1 MTHFKRSSIRSSI
14 RTKLKTA
21 ILATTLLAVV
31 FVFAGFFVYDR
42 ITFNNMLLANLTTQA
57 DVITGN
63 IDAAL
68 IFGNSSDAEQVL
80 KSLSKET
87 HVVAA
92 ALYDHYG
99 KRFAMYEREGER
111 ESIPFTPPREG
122 AWFED
127 NAIVLS
133 QPIAL
138 NGRQIGT
145 IYITKDLLE
154 REAHFRS
161 YIEIGLLVLF
171 GSLAIAYAVATIVER
186 AISKPILSL
195 AETAHQVS
203 ERQDYSIRANKLAED
218 EIGFLTDAVNQML
231 AQIQEGDG
239 RLRKA
244 HDELEGRVKERTAN
258 LVTANEELKKRDL
271 LLSTSQQIAH
281 LGSWEWDLQT
291 LEVTWSDELY
301 RILGV
306 HRDEF
311 GHTME
316 SFLGLLHSVDRQ
328 IRIGHLQEAIRTHEP
343 FDFVESVIRPDR
355 VVRILHSQG
364 RVVTDEN
371 GTVVKLLGV
380 SMDVT
385 ERKRAEE
392 KFRNLLECAPDAMII
407 ARQDGR
413 IVLVNEQTERLFG
426 YSRSEL
432 LGQQTEMLL
441 PERLRAVMNYFI
453 TPTRVHGDESPELYG
468 LRKNNTEFP
477 VEVSLSP
484 LETEEGILLSSAI
497 RDITEQT
504 RLRSRLLAAE
514 RQRSTDLRRYI
525 QSVQH
530 AQEDE
535 RQRISRDLHDD
546 LCQRLSGMKLNV
558 EVTADEIPAKERTL
572 RRRLLGFNKQ
582 CEEMIVE
589 VRRMAANLR
598 PVVLDD
604 FGLVSALGLLT
615 REFEKLHKTPVDL
628 EINDSVRMDL
638 EPQLEIALYRIAQEA
653 LSNIAKHAQATR
665 VKVGI
670 RKEDDTV
677 VLRIGDNGKGLAGEV
692 GQRTDDLHGLGLI
705 SMRERA
711 GLLGGLLAFDSTRKG
726 TTITVTI
733 PITPRILHE
742 EDATSYS

>member
-1 MTHFKRSSIRSSI
+1 MTHLKRLSIRN
-14 RTKLKTA
+14 KLKLA
-21 ILATTLLAVV
+21 ILSTTLFAVV
-31 FVFAGFFVYDR
+31 LVFAGLFVYDR

-57 DVITGN
+57 EVITRN

-68 IFGNSSDAEQVL
+68 TFGNSPDAAHVL

-92 ALYDHYG
+92 TLYDQNG
-99 KRFAMYEREGER
+99 KQFASYLREGER
-111 ESIPFTPPREG
+111 RGIPASPPREG
-122 AWFED
+122 TRFED
-127 NAIVLS
+127 DALVLS
-133 QPIAL
+133 RPITL
-138 NGRQIGT
+138 NGSQIGT
-145 IYITKDLLE
+145 ICITTDLLE
-154 REAHFRS
+154 RDAHFRS
-161 YIEIGLLVLF
+161 YIEIGLLVML
-171 GSLAIAYAVATIVER
+171 GSLAAAYGVATIVER
-186 AISKPILSL
+186 VISKPILSL
-195 AETAHQVS
+195 AETAQQVS
-203 ERQDYSIRANKLAED
+203 ERKDYSIRASKLAQD
-218 EIGFLTDAVNQML
+218 ETGFLTDAVNRML

-244 HDELEGRVKERTAN
+244 RDELEGRVRERTAD
-258 LVTANEELKKRDL
+258 LLLANEELQKRDV
-271 LLSTSQQIAH
+271 LLSASQQIAH
-281 LGSWEWDLQT
+281 LGSWEWNLQT
-291 LEVTWSDELY
+291 SEITWSDELY

-306 HRDEF
+306 HRGEF
-311 GHTME
+311 GQTME
-316 SFLGLLHSVDRQ
+316 SFLDLLHSVDRQ
-328 IRIGHLQEAIRTHEP
+328 VRIRQFQEAIRTHEP
-343 FDFVESVIRPDR
+343 FDFEESVIRHDGVIR
-355 VVRILHSQG
+355 VLHSQG
-364 RVVTDEN
+364 RVVTDDS

-392 KFRNLLECAPDAMII
+392 KFRNLLECAPDAMVI

-413 IVLVNEQTERLFG
+413 IVLVNAQTERLFG

-432 LGQQTEMLL
+432 LGQHTEMLL
-441 PERLRAVMNYFI
+441 PERLRPVMNHFI
-453 TPTRVHGDESPELYG
+453 TRTTVNGDKNPEFYG

-477 VEVSLSP
+477 AEVSLGQ
-484 LETEEGILLSSAI
+484 LETDEGTLVTSAI
-497 RDITEQT
+497 RDITEQN

-546 LCQRLSGMKLNV
+546 LCQRLSGMKLSA
-558 EVTADEIPAKERTL
+558 EVTAEEVPAKERTL

-604 FGLVSALGLLT
+604 LGLVSALGLLA
-615 REFEKLHKTPVDL
+615 REFEKFHKITVEL
-628 EINDSVRMDL
+628 EINESARL
-638 EPQLEIALYRIAQEA
+638 ELDPQLEIALYRIAQEA
-653 LSNIAKHAQATR
+653 LSNIAKHAQASHVTM
-665 VKVGI
+665 GI

-677 VLRIGDNGKGLAGEV
+677 VLRIGDNGKGLAREV
-692 GQRTDDLHGLGLI
+692 GPRTDDLHGLGLI

-711 GLLGGLLAFDSTRKG
+711 GLLDGLLAIDSTRKG
-726 TTITVTI
+726 TIITVTI
-733 PITPRILHE
+733 PITMRIRHE
-742 EDATSYS
+742 EDATTYS

>member
-1 MTHFKRSSIRSSI
+1 MTHFKRSSIR
-14 RTKLKTA
+14 TKLKMA

-31 FVFAGFFVYDR
+31 LVFAGFFVYDR
-42 ITFNNMLLANLTTQA
+42 ITYNNILLANLTTKA
-57 DVITGN
+57 EVISEN

-68 IFGNSSDAEQVL
+68 TFGNSSDAAQVL
-80 KSLSKET
+80 KSLSKDS

-92 ALYDHYG
+92 AIYDQSG
-99 KRFAMYEREGER
+99 KPFAKYVREGEQG
-111 ESIPFTPPREG
+111 SIPPAPPREG
-122 AWFED
+122 ARFEE
-127 NAIVLS
+127 NAMLLS
-133 QPIAL
+133 QPITL
-138 NGRQIGT
+138 NGRQIGV
-145 IYITKDLLE
+145 IYITTDLLE
-154 REAHFRS
+154 RAAHFRS
-161 YIEIGLLVLF
+161 YIEIGFLVLL
-171 GSLAIAYAVATIVER
+171 GSLATAYAVATTVER
-186 AISKPILSL
+186 SVSKPILSL
-195 AETAHQVS
+195 AETAQQVS
-203 ERQDYSIRANKLAED
+203 ERRDYSIRAIKLAED
-218 EIGFLTDAVNQML
+218 ETGSLSDAVNRML
-231 AQIQEGDG
+231 AQIQEGDR

-244 HDELEGRVKERTAN
+244 HDELEGRVRERTAD
-258 LVTANEELKKRDL
+258 LDMANKELKKRDI
-271 LLSTSQQIAH
+271 LLSASQQIAR

-291 LEVTWSDELY
+291 FEVTWSDELY

-306 HRDEF
+306 RRDQF
-311 GHTME
+311 GNTME
-316 SFLGLLHSVDRQ
+316 SFLGLLHSVDRR
-328 IRIGHLQEAIRTHEP
+328 IRINHFQEAIRTHEP
-343 FDFVESVIRPDR
+343 FDFEENVIRPDG
-355 VVRILHSQG
+355 VMRILHSQG
-364 RVVTDEN
+364 RVVTNEN
-371 GTVVKLLGV
+371 GTVIRLLGV

-413 IVLVNEQTERLFG
+413 IVLVNAQTELLFG

-432 LGQQTEMLL
+432 LGQQTEMLV
-441 PERLRAVMNYFI
+441 PERLRPVLNYFM
-453 TPTRVHGDESPELYG
+453 TPTTVQGDESPELYG

-484 LETEEGILLSSAI
+484 LETEEGILVTSAI

-514 RQRSTDLRRYI
+514 RQHSTDLRRYI

-558 EVTADEIPAKERTL
+558 EVIADDIPAKDRTL
-572 RRRLLGFNKQ
+572 RRKLLGFNKQ
-582 CEEMIVE
+582 CEEMIIE

-615 REFEKLHKTPVDL
+615 REFEKMHKIPVEL
-628 EINDSVRMDL
+628 EINESVRLEL

-653 LSNIAKHAQATR
+653 LSNIAKHAQASR
-665 VKVGI
+665 VTVGI
-670 RKEDDTV
+670 RKAEDAV
-677 VLRIGDNGKGLAGEV
+677 VLRIGDNGKGLARGEV
-692 GQRTDDLHGLGLI
+692 DPRTDALHGLGLI

-726 TTITVTI
+726 TIITVTI
-733 PITPRILHE
+733 PMTLRMRHE